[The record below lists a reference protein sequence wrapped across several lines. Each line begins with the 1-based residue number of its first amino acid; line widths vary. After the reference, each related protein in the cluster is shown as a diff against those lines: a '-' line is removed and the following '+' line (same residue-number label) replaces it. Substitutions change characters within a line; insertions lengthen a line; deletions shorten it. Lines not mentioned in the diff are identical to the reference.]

1 MNSENESGNA
11 ARNVTRKVWRVTLGI
26 LGAMVAVAAAL
37 GMVIWRAPLWVEVK
51 LTEFQLSHS
60 GIYGHAMMI
69 DGLRVHYL
77 EGGGGP
83 PVVLVHGLGSHAQ
96 QDWSRLLPPLVQA
109 GYHVYAMDLIGY
121 GRSDKPSNWNYSI
134 SEEAKFVEAF
144 MDAKQLP
151 TVELAGVSMGGWIA
165 ATVAL
170 QQPQRITRLALFD
183 SAGMTFKLS
192 FDPIVFTPD
201 TTEQVDRLFAVVTN
215 TPQKMPTFVKE
226 DFIRKSQRNG
236 WVVKRALASM
246 MTGTDV
252 LDRRFSDLKM
262 PLLIVWG
269 KEDTLTPVAVGEAMH
284 RAAPQSELAVYD
296 GCGHIAV
303 VTCVERIAPTV
314 VEFLGGGGR
323 AGDAVEVT
331 AERGGDRR

>member
-1 MNSENESGNA
+1 MNSTNESGN
-11 ARNVTRKVWRVTLGI
+11 VTGNVWRVTLGI
-26 LGAMVAVAAAL
+26 LGAMVTVAAAL
-37 GMVIWRAPLWVEVK
+37 GVVIWRAPLWVEVK

-60 GIYGHAMMI
+60 GIYGHTMMI

-77 EGGGGP
+77 EGGSGP
-83 PVVLVHGLGSHAQ
+83 PVVLLHGLGSHAQ
-96 QDWSRLLPPLVQA
+96 QDWSRMLPPLVQA
-109 GYHVYAMDLIGY
+109 GYHIYAMDLVGY
-121 GRSDKPSNWNYSI
+121 GRSDKPTDWNYSI

-151 TVELAGVSMGGWIA
+151 TVELSGVSMGGWIA

-170 QQPQRITRLALFD
+170 QQPQRIMRLVLFD
-183 SAGMTFKLS
+183 SAGMTFRLS
-192 FDPIVFTPD
+192 FDPMVFTPE

-215 TPQKMPTFVKE
+215 TPQKMPTFVKK
-226 DFIRKSQRNG
+226 DFIRKSQRDG

-246 MTGTDV
+246 MTGTDL

-284 RAAPQSELAVYD
+284 RAAPQSEFVVYD
-296 GCGHIAV
+296 RCGHIAA
-303 VTCVERIAPTV
+303 VTCAERMAPTV
-314 VEFLGGGGR
+314 VEFLGGGGK
-323 AGDAVEVT
+323 AGEAVEVT
-331 AERGGDRR
+331 AQW

>member
-1 MNSENESGNA
+1 MNSANESGSA
-11 ARNVTRKVWRVTLGI
+11 ASDVKRKVWRVTLGI
-26 LGAMVAVAAAL
+26 VGAMVAGAGAL
-37 GMVIWRAPLWVEVK
+37 GVVIWRAPLWVEVK

-60 GIYGHAMMI
+60 GIYGRTTMI

-77 EGGGGP
+77 EGGSGP

-121 GRSDKPSNWNYSI
+121 GRSDKPTNWSYSI

-192 FDPIVFTPD
+192 FDPMVFTPE

-215 TPQKMPTFVKE
+215 APQKMATFVKE

-246 MTGTDV
+246 MTGTEV

-269 KEDTLTPVAVGEAMH
+269 KEDALTPVAVGEAMH
-284 RAAPQSELAVYD
+284 RAAPLSELAVYD

-303 VTCVERIAPTV
+303 VTCVDRIAPTV
-314 VEFLGGGGR
+314 VEFLGGGGK
-323 AGDAVEVT
+323 AGEAGEVT
-331 AERGGDRR
+331 AERGGDGR

>member
-1 MNSENESGNA
+1 MNSENESRNA
-11 ARNVTRKVWRVTLGI
+11 LGHVTRSVWHVTLGI
-26 LGAMVAVAAAL
+26 LAAMVGVAAAL
-37 GMVIWRAPLWVEVK
+37 GVVIWRAPLWVEVK
-51 LTEFQLSHS
+51 LTEFHLSHS
-60 GIYGHAMMI
+60 GIYGHTMMI

-77 EGGGGP
+77 EGGSGP

-109 GYHVYAMDLIGY
+109 GYHLYAMDLIGY
-121 GRSDKPSNWNYSI
+121 GRSAKPTNWNYTI

-144 MDAKQLP
+144 MDAKQLA
-151 TVELAGVSMGGWIA
+151 TVDLAGVSMGGWIA

-170 QQPQRITRLALFD
+170 EQPQRVTRLVLFD
-183 SAGMTFKLS
+183 SAGMTFQLS
-192 FDPIVFTPD
+192 FDPIVFTPE

-226 DFIRKSQRNG
+226 DFIRKSQRDG

-252 LDRRFSDLKM
+252 LDWRFPDLKM

-284 RAAPQSELAVYD
+284 RAAPQSELVVYD
-296 GCGHIAV
+296 RCGHIAV
-303 VTCVERIAPTV
+303 VTCAERIAPTV
-314 VEFLGGGGR
+314 VVFLGGGGKT
-323 AGDAVEVT
+323 GEVVEMR
-331 AERGGDRR
+331 AERGGEAR

>member
-1 MNSENESGNA
+1 MNSENASGKA
-11 ARNVTRKVWRVTLGI
+11 LGKVTRNVRRVTLGI

-37 GMVIWRAPLWVEVK
+37 GVVLWRAPLWVEVK
-51 LTEFQLSHS
+51 LTEFHLSHS
-60 GIYGHAMMI
+60 EIYGHTMMI

-77 EGGGGP
+77 EGGSGP

-96 QDWSRLLPPLVQA
+96 QDWSQLLPLLVQA
-109 GYHVYAMDLIGY
+109 GYHPYAMDLIGY
-121 GRSDKPSNWNYSI
+121 GGSAKPTNWSYTI

-144 MDAKQLP
+144 MDAKQLA

-170 QQPQRITRLALFD
+170 EQPQRVTRLVLFD

-192 FDPIVFTPD
+192 FDPRVFTPE
-201 TTEQVDRLFAVVTN
+201 TAEQVDRLFAVVTN
-215 TPQKMPTFVKE
+215 TPQKMPTFVKK
-226 DFIRKSQRNG
+226 DFIRKSQRDG

-246 MTGTDV
+246 MTGTDM
-252 LDRRFSDLKM
+252 LDWRFSGLKM

-284 RAAPQSELAVYD
+284 RAAPQSELVVYD
-296 GCGHIAV
+296 RCGHIAV
-303 VTCVERIAPTV
+303 VTCAGQIAPTV
-314 VEFLGGGGR
+314 VLFLGGGGKAGQVVEMR
-323 AGDAVEVT
+323 AGAG
-331 AERGGDRR
+331 R